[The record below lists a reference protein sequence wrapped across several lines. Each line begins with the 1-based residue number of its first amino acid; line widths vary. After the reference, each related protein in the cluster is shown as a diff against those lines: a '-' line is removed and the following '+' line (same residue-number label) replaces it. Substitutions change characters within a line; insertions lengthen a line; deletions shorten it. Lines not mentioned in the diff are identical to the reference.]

1 MSVEDIVLHHDEIAA
16 LGREEW
22 FRRSLQGYGMQ
33 VVARARAT
41 APRGTPSHGGADSI
55 HVEMVLGPL
64 GWEARVSWDVA
75 HRYMRYQR
83 SHAIQDAAQRIG
95 R

>member
-1 MSVEDIVLHHDEIAA
+1 MSGDEIVLHEGEILA
-16 LGREEW
+16 LAREEW
-22 FRRSLQGYGMQ
+22 FRRCLQGYGTQ

-41 APRGTPSHGGADSI
+41 APRRTGAGAASI
-55 HVEMVLGPL
+55 HVEPVLGPL

-75 HRYMRYQR
+75 HTYMHFQR
-83 SHAIQDAAQRIG
+83 SHAIQDAAQSIG

>member
-1 MSVEDIVLHHDEIAA
+1 MSVEDIVLHQEEILA

-22 FRRSLQGYGMQ
+22 FRRSLQGYGTQ
-33 VVARARAT
+33 VVARARQT
-41 APRGTPSHGGADSI
+41 APRHTGVGADSI

-75 HRYMRYQR
+75 HRYMRYLR

>member
-1 MSVEDIVLHHDEIAA
+1 MSVEDIVLHQEEITA
-16 LGREEW
+16 LGRELW
-22 FRRSLQGYGMQ
+22 MRRALQDFGDRT
-33 VVARARAT
+33 VDRARQT
-41 APRGTPSHGGADSI
+41 APRHTGAGADSI